1 MNELKNIDELFS
13 DSVSLLKQLIA
24 IPSFSKEED
33 KTADCLEAF
42 LQRNTIHLP

>member
-1 MNELKNIDELFS
+1 MNELKDIDKLFS
-13 DSVSLLKQLIA
+13 DSVNLLKELIT

-42 LQRNTIHLP
+42 FQKKNII

>member
-1 MNELKNIDELFS
+1 MNELKDIDKLFS
-13 DSVSLLKQLIA
+13 DSVNLLKELIT

-42 LQRNTIHLP
+42 LQKKKI